1 MYEMLTG
8 KVPFDADTAV
18 SVALKH
24 MQEEPVEPIV
34 LNPNIP
40 IQLNRIILKTMQK
53 DPNLRYVSA
62 TEMIADLEA
71 VLKNPTN
78 TTSNNFAD
86 TMATQRISINYE
98 KNSKETKEPKKGKFS
113 KIKEFFEKHKFL
125 KFIAIMFCFILIFI
139 LSMVGTFFALS
150 RPVENNDVQIP
161 DFKGMTIEEAELEA
175 TNYGLTIK
183 LLEEKFDVEIP
194 EGQIISQD
202 PKYQNPYTVKK
213 GSEIGVTVSK
223 GQELVTVPKFV
234 GEKKDDAYKLAKSIG
249 LEVEFKEEYNDE
261 IEKGYVVK
269 QNVAEGDA
277 ILAGSKVVLELSLG
291 IEQVEVPNLIG
302 KTEEEAKKAI
312 TDAKLKW
319 KSTVKTSDSSKPNG
333 QVIDQNVSAQS
344 VVDKNTEITITVNE
358 FKEIKS
364 GTLNINIAS
373 LLYPST
379 GYIPKYEKIEDGVDE
394 ETGETKYKEQLVSP
408 KKVNLKV
415 TVDEEQIESKDVS
428 EDSTNV
434 TVNFDGTGTVVI
446 KVYIDGNRKITKNFN
461 FNTDTTL
468 TID

>member
-1 MYEMLTG
+1 
-8 KVPFDADTAV
+8 
-18 SVALKH
+18 
-24 MQEEPVEPIV
+24 
-34 LNPNIP
+34 
-40 IQLNRIILKTMQK
+40 
-53 DPNLRYVSA
+53 
-62 TEMIADLEA
+62 
-71 VLKNPTN
+71 
-78 TTSNNFAD
+78 
-86 TMATQRISINYE
+86 
-98 KNSKETKEPKKGKFS
+98 
-113 KIKEFFEKHKFL
+113 
-125 KFIAIMFCFILIFI
+125 
-139 LSMVGTFFALS
+139 MVGTFFALS